1 MKLKQFFKSLDYK
14 KLLKETLVV
23 ILGSML
29 LAFAVSFCFINYKGS
44 YLQGVD
50 GEGNIIIKEIN
61 GVLSG
66 GTTAFSLI
74 LNRLFFQNVANA
86 DFILENIITVTTVG
100 FFILG
105 SIFLGKK
112 FILHTLVS
120 TLVYPLFIY
129 IFRLPLFDFV
139 HEQFC
144 LLEPIID
151 SIIGG
156 LIMGVGCG
164 IVYKVGGSTGG
175 FDIPGLIINKFFK
188 VKLSIVYLITDGLL
202 VALSF
207 VANYTLYE
215 VIIGLVSVL
224 AYSFAVDIC
233 QSVGN
238 TAYYCDII
246 TEKYVEVKDEIISK
260 LDRGV
265 TVVDV
270 VGGYT
275 GTQRKMLKTL
285 ISKNQYVELVEIV
298 KNLDTRA
305 FMSVS
310 KATTVFGE
318 GYSDFKDFSN
328 K

>member
-1 MKLKQFFKSLDYK
+1 M
-14 KLLKETLVV
+14 
-23 ILGSML
+23 IRML
-29 LAFAVSFCFINYKGS
+29 LRSGDTVEIMAMSECPNDCEYCFINYKGS

-50 GEGNIIIKEIN
+50 GEGHVIVKSIN

-74 LNRLFFQNVANA
+74 LNRLFFQNVTNA
-86 DFILENIITVTTVG
+86 DFILENIVTITTVG

-105 SIFLGKK
+105 AIFLGKK

-188 VKLSIVYLITDGLL
+188 VKL
-202 VALSF
+202 
-207 VANYTLYE
+207 
-215 VIIGLVSVL
+215 
-224 AYSFAVDIC
+224 
-233 QSVGN
+233 
-238 TAYYCDII
+238 
-246 TEKYVEVKDEIISK
+246 
-260 LDRGV
+260 
-265 TVVDV
+265 
-270 VGGYT
+270 
-275 GTQRKMLKTL
+275 
-285 ISKNQYVELVEIV
+285 
-298 KNLDTRA
+298 
-305 FMSVS
+305 
-310 KATTVFGE
+310 
-318 GYSDFKDFSN
+318 
-328 K
+328 